1 MMIMKHIHNG
11 LLLVSSYIY
20 KVDTNSIYLPLKL
33 AAAICSGMIR
43 GVFVVVGKEVWCM

>member
-11 LLLVSSYIY
+11 LLQVSSYIY
-20 KVDTNSIYLPLKL
+20 KVDTNSYLPLKL